1 MLKLI
6 VLALMCMRAGEARM
20 HKRKMG
26 DLLTTSSKKPGATY
40 SAPGFF
46 WPEGLDEVCPEKLMA
61 GCAKQS
67 AAALSGLTPK
77 LPGDP
82 LHVCTVFTK

>member
-6 VLALMCMRAGEARM
+6 VLALMCMQPGEGQM

-26 DLLTTSSKKPGATY
+26 DFLTTSSRRPGATY
-40 SAPGFF
+40 CAPGVL
-46 WPEGLDEVCPEKLMA
+46 WPAGPDEVCPEEPVA

-67 AAALSGLTPK
+67 AAALSGLTPE